1 MIQPFPLT
9 GLRSAAPEQRPRRTM
24 KLILHTGAHRCATT
38 SFQEYLRQ
46 NAPALAPQ
54 GIAIWG
60 PQRTRGGLFHG
71 IQPVPAAA
79 TGRDRVQRAGGRL
92 KLHLQACR
100 GEGVE
105 QLLISDENM
114 LGTLRENL
122 RVGTLYG
129 GAGERMARFAEAF
142 GGAVTDLALNIR
154 SQESYWTS
162 VLTYAVARGHPVPTA
177 AQLARLAAARRSWR
191 DVITDIACAMP
202 GVRLQVLPFEGFGSR
217 PEAQLAALTGVA
229 APRTHARVRLSTSL
243 CLQDLRASLP
253 AAAAACLPEGSG
265 RWRPF
270 SEVQAA
276 ALREAYADDILWL
289 AGGADGTATLV
300 QDPDKQAAGMNP
312 PRTDLTRG
320 RPDDEERRMAGSG

>member
-1 MIQPFPLT
+1 
-9 GLRSAAPEQRPRRTM
+9 M
-24 KLILHTGAHRCATT
+24 KLILHTGAHRCATS

-46 NAPALAPQ
+46 NTPVLAPQ
-54 GIAIWG
+54 GLAIWG
-60 PQRTRGGLFHG
+60 PQRTRNGLFHG
-71 IQPVPAAA
+71 IQPGPAAA
-79 TGRDRVQRAGGRL
+79 TGRDFAQRAGGRL
-92 KLHLQACR
+92 RLHLEACR
-100 GEGVE
+100 GEGVQ

-122 RVGTLYG
+122 RLGALYC

-154 SQESYWTS
+154 SLESYWTS
-162 VLTYAVARGHPVPTA
+162 ALAYAVARGHQAAPA
-177 AQLARLAAARRSWR
+177 AQLARLAAAQRSWR

-202 GVRLQVLPFEGFGSR
+202 GVRLHVLPFETFGPR
-217 PEAQLAALTGVA
+217 PEAQLAALTGLA
-229 APRTHARVRLSTSL
+229 APRTHARVRLNAAL

-253 AAAAACLPEGSG
+253 PAAAARLPEGSG

-270 SEVQAA
+270 SEAQAA